1 MIWNRSTKM
10 LVFLLIFSLFF
21 VRVLVTKK
29 SKKTRFEPV
38 TNTYDDYLHYIVAFK
53 FRKI

>member
-21 VRVLVTKK
+21 VKVLVAKK
-29 SKKTRFEPV
+29 SKKTRFEQMP
-38 TNTYDDYLHYIVAFK
+38 NTYDVDLWLE
-53 FRKI
+53 